1 MLANKTTFHTGKR
14 SSQVTIQK
22 LVIYHFGQIPLQQ
35 SPRYFHNSFVVLSF
49 QNASKEYK
57 NTVNSIIANTHE
69 LI

>member
-1 MLANKTTFHTGKR
+1 MT
-14 SSQVTIQK
+14 VQK